1 MHGKPEYQEEGK
13 NFLHEIKIVKVMNN
27 EKTRVNSIIEYCFNS
42 VDKNGL
48 TIEPVVSF
56 RDNKSPLKTRKLIRF
71 MKRK

>member
-1 MHGKPEYQEEGK
+1 
-13 NFLHEIKIVKVMNN
+13 MNN